1 MPQTIMGT
9 TKGNNNHTTL
19 TDNSQGVHGVIRGY
33 TQNIPE
39 FLFERDACFS
49 HWIETPNQGEAAIGT

>member
-1 MPQTIMGT
+1 MGT
-9 TKGNNNHTTL
+9 NKRKNNHNTL
-19 TDNSQGVHGVIRGY
+19 KDNSQGVHGVIRGY

-49 HWIETPNQGEAAIGT
+49 HWIETLVKGEAAIGT